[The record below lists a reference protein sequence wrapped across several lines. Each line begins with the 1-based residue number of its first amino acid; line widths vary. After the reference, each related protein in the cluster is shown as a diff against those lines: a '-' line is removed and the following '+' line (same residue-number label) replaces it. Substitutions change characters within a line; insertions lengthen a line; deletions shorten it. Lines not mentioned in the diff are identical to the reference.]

1 MCGRAAHGTVASKV
15 SLSTRAGVGHS
26 GHLSSDPL
34 RNAHDGPEVR
44 THSYGLSH
52 KLKYLFD
59 LNGYLVLRGVFSND
73 EVEAANNAIDAHIE
87 TELHERTGE
96 LRTSGLYGRQSVPLK
111 GDGKT
116 GRFDMGGILG
126 WAKPHCE
133 PFRNVL
139 VHPKIV
145 PVLTDLLGARTT
157 YTIPPQA

>member
-1 MCGRAAHGTVASKV
+1 MCERAARSTVASKV
-15 SLSTRAGVGHS
+15 RLSTRAAHS
-26 GHLSSDPL
+26 GHLPSDPL

-44 THSYGLSH
+44 THSSGLSH

-73 EVEAANNAIDAHIE
+73 EVEAANTAIDVHIE

-96 LRTSGLYGRQSVPLK
+96 LRTSGLYGRQSAPLK
-111 GDGKT
+111 GDGTT
-116 GRFDMGGILG
+116 GRFDMGGMLG

-145 PVLTDLLGARTT
+145 PVLTDLLGAPH
-157 YTIPPQA
+157 TIHHPHAGM